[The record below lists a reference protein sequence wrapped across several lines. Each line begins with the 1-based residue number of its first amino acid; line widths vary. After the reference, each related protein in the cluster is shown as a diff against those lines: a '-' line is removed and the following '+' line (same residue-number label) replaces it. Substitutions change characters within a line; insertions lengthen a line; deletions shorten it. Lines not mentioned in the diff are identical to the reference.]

1 MPATASVIPRE
12 ATRADVPAIRDVAR
26 ATWERD
32 YPAVLNRESV
42 ADTVEEW
49 YDADRLAADVDRGD
63 AVVLVAERHPRDDAN
78 DADDADDAD
87 VVGFVH
93 AIVDGDC
100 GTLLRAYVHPDARG
114 EGVGRALVD
123 AALDAF
129 RDRGCDRAEA
139 MVLARNDPGNAFYRS
154 LGFEHVS
161 TDTTIIGGDGYDERV
176 YFRYL

>member
-1 MPATASVIPRE
+1 MSSTASVICRE
-12 ATRADVPAIRDVAR
+12 ATSADVPAIRDVAR

-42 ADTVEEW
+42 ANTVEEW
-49 YDADRLAADVDRGD
+49 YDADQLAADVDRGD
-63 AVVLVAERHPRDDAN
+63 AVVIVAERHPRDDA
-78 DADDADDAD
+78 DDAT

-100 GTLLRAYVHPDARG
+100 GSLLRAYVHPDERG
-114 EGVGRALVD
+114 DGIGRALVD
-123 AALDAF
+123 TALDAF

-139 MVLARNDPGNAFYRS
+139 MVLARNDPGNAFYDS

-161 TDTTIIGGDGYDERV
+161 TDTTLIGGQGYDERV
-176 YFRYL
+176 YFKYI

>member
-1 MPATASVIPRE
+1 MSATASVIPRE

-42 ADTVEEW
+42 TDTVEAW
-49 YDADRLAADVDRGD
+49 YAADQLAADVDRGD
-63 AVVLVAERHPRDDAN
+63 AVVLVADRHPR
-78 DADDADDAD
+78 DDADDAD

-93 AIVDGDC
+93 AVVDGDC

-129 RDRGCDRAEA
+129 RDCGCDRAEA

-154 LGFEHVS
+154 LGFEHVT
-161 TDTTIIGGDGYDERV
+161 TDTTLVGGQGYDERV

>member
-26 ATWERD
+26 VTWERD

-42 ADTVEEW
+42 TDTVEEW
-49 YDADRLAADVDRGD
+49 YDADQLAADVDRGD
-63 AVVLVAERHPRDDAN
+63 AVVLVAERDPRD

-100 GTLLRAYVHPDARG
+100 GSLLRAYVHPDARG

-139 MVLARNDPGNAFYRS
+139 MVLARNDPGNQFYRS
-154 LGFEHVS
+154 LGFEHVN
-161 TDTTIIGGDGYDERV
+161 TDTTIVGGDGYDEHV
-176 YFRYL
+176 YFKYL

>member
-1 MPATASVIPRE
+1 MSATASVTCRE
-12 ATRADVPAIRDVAR
+12 ATRADVSAIRDVAR
-26 ATWERD
+26 DTWERD

-49 YDADRLAADVDRGD
+49 YAADQLAADVGRGD
-63 AVVLVAERHPRDDAN
+63 AIVLVAEIDPSDEEA
-78 DADDADDAD
+78 DAD

-100 GTLLRAYVHPDARG
+100 GSLLRAYVHPDDRG
-114 EGVGRALVD
+114 EGIGRALVD

-139 MVLARNDPGNAFYRS
+139 MVLARNDPGNAFYRT
-154 LGFEHVS
+154 LGFEHVN
-161 TDTTIIGGDGYDERV
+161 TDTTTIGGNGYDERV